1 MKVKGERI
9 KTPAQIHTEKN
20 DRKSSRTKKTTTTT
34 TTDVYVCTFGI
45 FIEWGSS
52 SLSLFC
58 ALSNKEK
65 GLYSLSSINANVS
78 KKDAYRRAAGE
89 LINLIVGITYKQRER
104 DFPLKRPDCR
114 SLF

>member
-1 MKVKGERI
+1 MIVKARGQ
-9 KTPAQIHTEKN
+9 K
-20 DRKSSRTKKTTTTT
+20 TTTT
-34 TTDVYVCTFGI
+34 TTDVYVCTFGV

-58 ALSNKEK
+58 VLSNKEK
-65 GLYSLSSINANVS
+65 GLYSLSSINVNVS